1 MCKLFH
7 SRKIN
12 VLQPAFA
19 KPNKKGLRW
28 ITEKIHH
35 KNHITWIRKG
45 DNIHS
50 ILCFLQSSVN
60 SSQRGSGYLKTMENV
75 HKKPFSYFHS
85 ELLECS
91 GLQTT
96 SHLNASQTVSRQ
108 ACCKMSKEAQSR
120 QTVRIG
126 KSCRRTKR
134 KEEEQHIRKWES
146 A

>member
-1 MCKLFH
+1 M
-7 SRKIN
+7 
-12 VLQPAFA
+12 LQPALQNQT
-19 KPNKKGLRW
+19 KRGLDESQ
-28 ITEKIHH
+28 EKIHH

-50 ILCFLQSSVN
+50 SLCFLKQSSVN
-60 SSQRGSGYLKTMENV
+60 SSQRGPWIFKDNGKCPQALFLF
-75 HKKPFSYFHS
+75 PFGA
-85 ELLECS
+85 LECS

-96 SHLNASQTVSRQ
+96 SHLNASQAVSRQ

-134 KEEEQHIRKWES
+134 KEEEQHIRK
-146 A
+146 